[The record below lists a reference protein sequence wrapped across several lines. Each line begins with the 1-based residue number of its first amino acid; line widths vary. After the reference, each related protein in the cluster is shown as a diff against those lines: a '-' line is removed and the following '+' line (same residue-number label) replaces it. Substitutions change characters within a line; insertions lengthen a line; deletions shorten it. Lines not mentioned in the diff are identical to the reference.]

1 VPVLALNLHAGF
13 ECRHSGA
20 CCTAG
25 WPIPVEGD
33 IADAIREHGVLPGA
47 ALETAGRLPEG
58 AVAVLAPLSGGACP
72 AFDGPGGNLCS
83 IQRTLGHGRLPA
95 ACRHFP
101 RVALLEPDAV
111 RVTLSHFCP
120 TAASMLFAGG
130 TEPIATVADAPGISD
145 RLEHD
150 GFDARRTIPPFLRPG
165 VAMDPGSCRLWERC
179 LLDTFGRSAGTPET
193 MLAGVAITAEA
204 VRGWTAR
211 GEPLESRTARE
222 ADRAASRD
230 SCGARWTMTFA
241 GASHLFQLTANAVPP
256 GLAKPLLPA
265 DGAEADSAWVLPGW
279 AAFSRPLGRYLAA
292 RAFAGWS
299 AYLGKGIRTQVAA
312 LAAALAVV
320 RVEAARAAARAARPL
335 DDRMLLAA
343 IRAADLLLHHHADM
357 STLVKSLAGVEKGP
371 ERTFLEAIGFEV
383 PG

>member
-1 VPVLALNLHAGF
+1 
-13 ECRHSGA
+13 
-20 CCTAG
+20 
-25 WPIPVEGD
+25 
-33 IADAIREHGVLPGA
+33 
-47 ALETAGRLPEG
+47 
-58 AVAVLAPLSGGACP
+58 VAVLAPLSGGACP

-130 TEPIATVADAPGISD
+130 TEPINAVADAPGISD

-165 VAMDPGSCRLWERC
+165 VAMDPGSCRLWERY

-320 RVEAARAAARAARPL
+320 RVEAAREAARAARPL

-343 IRAADLLLHHHADM
+343 IRASDLLLHHHADI
-357 STLVKSLAGVEKGP
+357 SDFVRRLVGVEMGP
-371 ERTFLEAIGFEV
+371 ERAFLEAVGLEV
-383 PG
+383 AG